1 MVSTNISETETKYT
15 LKFYVDIVDKG
26 SKSKTT
32 LSL

>member
-15 LKFYVDIVDKG
+15 LQFYVDIVDKG